1 MHKSLGVTWD
11 WLPPPPILPQYT
23 ACTCIVYPICC
34 SFLSNSGLITSR
46 KRLSFSSVCVCVCGF
61 FLQFG
66 DKRKK
71 LQFSPSMSRVTLY
84 KLNWFYQ
91 CPVFPAGKKLNA
103 TVMKKMQQP
112 KSRGKNP
119 GHASEKRSLPLVL
132 KTYPS
137 FAWPGQRRSSL
148 AQFLGQPLFD
158 LGSLAW
164 TEPSSSFFQVS
175 VLVFQGLGSSPPL
188 TPSQS
193 FSSQRHH
200 QILKLPCRC
209 LLLFVTGV
217 RGWKKG
223 LQLEERQRISS
234 GGTAP
239 LQTEAGWHPPRKLW
253 FLWIQEIK
261 ITVGWSAPLSSGELR
276 PTGSPYNPMGAS
288 SWTTD
293 CNQRVGLQ
301 SNLRE
306 TLCHNC

>member
-164 TEPSSSFFQVS
+164 TEPSSSFFSGFSVGLSGPWKFSPLNPLSVLLLAKASPDPEVAMQVS
-175 VLVFQGLGSSPPL
+175 LAICHRGERVKERPSIGREAEDLLWRHSSPPDWSRMAPTKETVVPL
-188 TPSQS
+188 DSRNQDHSWVIRSIVKWGTETYRLPIQS
-193 FSSQRHH
+193 YGSKQLNDWLQSKSWTA
-200 QILKLPCRC
+200 I
-209 LLLFVTGV
+209 
-217 RGWKKG
+217 
-223 LQLEERQRISS
+223 QLEGDLMS
-234 GGTAP
+234 
-239 LQTEAGWHPPRKLW
+239 
-253 FLWIQEIK
+253 
-261 ITVGWSAPLSSGELR
+261 
-276 PTGSPYNPMGAS
+276 
-288 SWTTD
+288 
-293 CNQRVGLQ
+293 
-301 SNLRE
+301 
-306 TLCHNC
+306 